1 MATHESSLGEFVET
15 IRSREDLA
23 GFVRDLI
30 NDLGARPGEWE
41 NNRLE
46 TYLEALAA
54 WVEDMEG
61 YYQNRGEEAPQEPSW
76 KLLGEILLAAKFY
89 E

>member
-1 MATHESSLGEFVET
+1 MATHESSLGESVGT
-15 IRSREDLA
+15 IRSREDLV
-23 GFVRDLI
+23 GFVRDLVS
-30 NDLGARPGEWE
+30 DLRTWPGEWE

-46 TYLEALAA
+46 TYLEAVAA

-61 YYQNRGEEAPQEPSW
+61 YYQNRGEVAPQEPNW
-76 KLLGEILLAAKFY
+76 KLFGEILLAAKFY